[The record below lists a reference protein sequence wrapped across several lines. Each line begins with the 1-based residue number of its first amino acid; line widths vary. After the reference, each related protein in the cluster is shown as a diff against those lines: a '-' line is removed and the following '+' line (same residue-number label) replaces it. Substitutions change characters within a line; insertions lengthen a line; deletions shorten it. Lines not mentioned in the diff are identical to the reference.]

1 MSDAPTAPTITIP
14 GKMLVDKPQLTVE
27 ESMGNLVNLARG
39 SGTGGKTVAEAGTL
53 WRVIETSIANVQQA
67 LADGETLKANAEAL
81 EADNAKLRSQLEAL
95 AAKVVDPEA
104 PEQET
109 APAAE

>member
-1 MSDAPTAPTITIP
+1 M
-14 GKMLVDKPQLTVE
+14 
-27 ESMGNLVNLARG
+27 
-39 SGTGGKTVAEAGTL
+39 
-53 WRVIETSIANVQQA
+53 
-67 LADGETLKANAEAL
+67 KANAEAL